1 MFDWAAKA
9 KPTCN
14 GSIDSMEPLEN
25 GTSCTMCLIIT
36 WLFTWRYPCIH
47 HPTNTKR
54 PSMILIHDSI
64 SIPVSHIDELGI
76 VHLGGFVPYA
86 ATAP

>member
-1 MFDWAAKA
+1 
-9 KPTCN
+9 
-14 GSIDSMEPLEN
+14 
-25 GTSCTMCLIIT
+25 
-36 WLFTWRYPCIH
+36 
-47 HPTNTKR
+47 
-54 PSMILIHDSI
+54 MILIHDSI